1 MHTLP
6 KSAYTKPEL
15 VEVGSFEDVTLGG
28 SGGSVLDATFPVGT
42 PFDDLT
48 TFS

>member
-1 MHTLP
+1 MNTLP

-15 VEVGSFEDVTLGG
+15 VEVGSFEDVTLGSNTG
-28 SGGSVLDATFPVGT
+28 NNLDAEFPAGT
-42 PFDDLT
+42 SVNEL

>member
-1 MHTLP
+1 MHTIP

-28 SGGSVLDATFPVGT
+28 STGSSLDAAFPSGT
-42 PFDDLT
+42 PFSDLT
-48 TFS
+48 FS

>member
-6 KSAYTKPEL
+6 KSAYSKPEL

-28 SGGSVLDATFPVGT
+28 SSGSNLDADFPSGT
-42 PFDDLT
+42 PFSDLT
-48 TFS
+48 FS

>member
-6 KSAYTKPEL
+6 KPAYTKPEL
-15 VEVGSFEDVTLGG
+15 VEVGSFEDVTLGNSTG
-28 SGGSVLDATFPVGT
+28 NFLDASFPVNT
-42 PFDDLT
+42 PFSAL